1 LAGAGRKS
9 WIVAQWLFAAAV
21 IWYAATALAG
31 QWEEAGDR
39 FARLRPHWG
48 YVATAS
54 ILILSTYAL
63 LIETWRRLLAE
74 WSARLPWP
82 VAARIWLASNLGKYV
97 PGKIWSIF
105 ALGALAKARGAS
117 AVAAGG
123 SSVLLQLVSIVTG
136 VAVALAFGAQT
147 ARALW
152 LAAFAVIAA
161 IAALLSAP
169 ALLPRA
175 FAVIQSLTGRELAV
189 PPIPARA
196 IWLATGTTAIAWIVS
211 GYAFAIFAESLD
223 LGRGP
228 PSAYIAVYATS
239 YVAGFVAL
247 FAPGGIGVREGA
259 LIAAMQVTGVATAA
273 EAAII
278 AVASRIWLTVLDLI
292 PGMIA
297 LALGR
302 REPRRELDSSG

>member
-82 VAARIWLASNLGKYV
+82 VAARIWLASNL
-97 PGKIWSIF
+97 
-105 ALGALAKARGAS
+105 
-117 AVAAGG
+117 VAAGG